1 MTGIVARI
9 KSVPAVVRWGTLGNL
24 ILFASVAGF
33 NAVVLPWIGAADS
46 RFHLRYALAVFEGR
60 LPVAES
66 IVAAH
71 PPFYYLVVG
80 AFAGPLLQAEH
91 VPVATALVRIFNIS
105 LGCALVL
112 VLAWLAWNIGGRKR
126 AALAIALP
134 GLSVLITPFVRVAGD
149 TYNDSMATLWATTAL
164 ALAIVILKRGPQR
177 HLLIIL
183 AVVSVLGMSTRSTF
197 VVSFGLSMI
206 AVIVAFALHGKGSR
220 LRRLLAGGGFAA
232 AVSVVVVAAIGW
244 FYLLNLQRS
253 GSWFRSRPQAPFAN
267 RDYKSLG
274 DNLTN
279 PEYYLVTVG
288 RLLGFRDWQGFF
300 PFNGT
305 VSLIVSVVCLV
316 GIAVWLRSRSR
327 EGSVIRPG
335 VQVAIVALLAVQLL
349 GLYAMQLQH
358 ATGWGN
364 INLRYFLPGLLVLGL
379 FLSLGALAW
388 QRLRGQLVTV
398 ILAVLAAG
406 AACDV
411 MWFVTPKNDDFVVEM
426 NPLNYLSEAV
436 ALNSFPAVTPV
447 LLLAGMLVGLLITG
461 FALFKATE
469 PAAIPLSPRRNLA

>member
-1 MTGIVARI
+1 VTSLRARW
-9 KSVPAVVRWGTLGNL
+9 KSIPVIVRWGTLGNL
-24 ILFASVAGF
+24 ILFASVSGF

-80 AFAGPLLQAEH
+80 AFAGPLMQAEH

-105 LGCALVL
+105 LGCALIL

-126 AALAIALP
+126 DALAIALP
-134 GLSVLITPFVRVAGD
+134 ALSVLITPFVRVAGD
-149 TYNDSMATLWATTAL
+149 TYNDSMATLWATTTL
-164 ALAIVILKRGPQR
+164 ALAIVLLKRGPQR

-183 AVVSVLGMSTRSTF
+183 AVVSVFGMSTRSTF
-197 VVSFGLSMI
+197 VVSFGLAMI
-206 AVIVAFALHGKGSR
+206 AVVVAFLLHGTGSR
-220 LRRLLAGGGFAA
+220 RRRILTGAGTAA
-232 AVSVVVVAAIGW
+232 AMTATVVAAIGW

-305 VSLIVSVVCLV
+305 VSLVISAVCLV
-316 GIAVWLRSRSR
+316 GVIFWLRSRRR
-327 EGSVIRPG
+327 EGSIIRPG
-335 VQVAIVALLAVQLL
+335 AQLAIVILLAVQLL

-379 FLSLGALAW
+379 FLSLGALTW
-388 QRLRGQLVTV
+388 PRLRGQLVTLILA
-398 ILAVLAAG
+398 ILAVG
-406 AACDV
+406 AAFDV
-411 MWFVTPKNDDFVVEM
+411 LWFVTPKDDNGIAEV
-426 NPLNYLSEAV
+426 NPFMYLPEAV
-436 ALNSFPAVTPV
+436 AINSFPAITP
-447 LLLAGMLVGLLITG
+447 LLLLVGMLVGLLITG